1 MRVLLVED
9 SPGDA
14 DLVGELLAGTPT
26 QIDHVTRLGD
36 ACQLLVEESFE
47 VALLD
52 LGLPDGDGLG
62 VLAKV
67 QETDPELAIIVI
79 TGLDDEEIGLRAV
92 RSGAE
97 DYLVKGKFDS
107 ELLLRAMR
115 HAVERHHA
123 HKQLRQ
129 LLSLNPDGVVVVDGE
144 GVIVFLNAAAA
155 SLFNTKPNDLLGETF
170 GFPVADG
177 EGTEIQIRGERVVEM
192 RVVEVEWQGESA
204 YLAALRDI
212 TPRKQAEEV
221 LRKLNAQLQEANEK
235 LQKLDE
241 AKSRLISNT
250 SHEFR
255 TPLNAIN
262 NYTQLLQEEIYGP
275 LNEKQRNAVSGL
287 TDCTQHLLQMINDL
301 LDLSKIEAGEL
312 EVNFEEVDLAAECRA
327 AAETAQ
333 AGAAPGALRVSLD
346 LASELPVIHTDPRCL
361 KQILL
366 NLLGNALKFTE
377 QGQVQ
382 LGVRRDASGET
393 LTLSVSDTGIG
404 ISESDLENIFEP
416 FRQADD
422 SATRKFGGAGLGLNI
437 TRRLLELLGGRIE
450 ATSRKGK
457 GSTFTVTLPIDG
469 RAHVDEESSVTRRG
483 ALKELSLANLLHS
496 LYVQGKTGLLSLER
510 GETVKVVHLLNGYPV
525 WVDSTLEEETLG
537 VCLLHDGKISK
548 EVLDR
553 SRRMMEETGR
563 KLGEVL
569 LEIEAVSSNDLFI
582 ALKGHLQLKIVSCFA
597 WDTGEYAFREHSKL
611 PNDSPAITLEPG
623 RLIID
628 GIRRHF
634 QGRDL
639 DELHSFD
646 TTDCILPAK
655 DQAYTPEQLALSS
668 SEQRIYQLACSGCTI
683 DEIAGQEGSTEE
695 VLQLLTALHRLDIIR
710 FSPSTPETLAVH

>member
-9 SPGDA
+9 NPGDA
-14 DLVGELLAGTPT
+14 DLVRELLRGTPT
-26 QIDHVTRLGD
+26 EIDHVTELAD
-36 ACQLLVEESFE
+36 ACHFLVDKSFD

-52 LGLPDGDGLG
+52 LSVSDGDGLR
-62 VLAKV
+62 VLRKI
-67 QETDPELAIIVI
+67 QETDPEIAIIVI

-92 RSGAE
+92 RSGAQ
-97 DYLVKGKFDS
+97 DYLIKGKFDS
-107 ELLLRAMR
+107 QLLLRAMR
-115 HAVERHHA
+115 HALERHQA

-129 LLSLNPDGVVVVDGE
+129 LLTLNPDGVVVVDGE
-144 GVIVFLNAAAA
+144 GVIVFLNTAAA
-155 SLFNTKPNDLLGETF
+155 SLFGYKPDDLLGELF

-177 EGTEIQIRGERVVEM
+177 EGTEIQIRGARVVEM

-204 YLAALRDI
+204 YLAALRDV
-212 TPRKQAEEV
+212 TAHKQAEEV
-221 LRKLNAQLQEANEK
+221 LRKLNAQLQETNEE
-235 LQKLDE
+235 LRKLDE

-275 LNEKQRNAVSGL
+275 LTEKQRNAVSGL
-287 TDCTQHLLQMINDL
+287 KECTHHLLQMINDL
-301 LDLSKIEAGEL
+301 LDLSKIEADQLG
-312 EVNFEEVDLAAECRA
+312 VNFEEVDLAAECRA
-327 AAETAQ
+327 AVQTAQ
-333 AGAAPGALRVSLD
+333 AGAAADAVRVTLN
-346 LASELPVIHTDPRCL
+346 LVSELPVIHTDPRWL

-382 LGVRRDASGET
+382 LGILPDASGET
-393 LTLSVSDTGIG
+393 ITLSVSDTGIG
-404 ISESDLENIFEP
+404 ISESDLESIFEP

-437 TRRLLELLGGRIE
+437 TRRLLELLGGTIE

-469 RAHVDEESSVTRRG
+469 SAHVDVESATTGRG
-483 ALKELSLANLLHS
+483 RLKDLSLANLLHL
-496 LYVQGKTGLLSLER
+496 LYVGGKTGLLRLR
-510 GETVKVVHLLNGYPV
+510 QDETVKVVHLLDGYPV
-525 WVDSTLEEETLG
+525 WVDSTLQEETLG
-537 VCLLHDGKISK
+537 ACLLNDGKIAK

-553 SRRMMEETGR
+553 SQRLMEQTGR

-569 LEIEAVSSNDLFI
+569 LEIEAISSNDLYI
-582 ALKGHLQLKIVSCFA
+582 ALKQHLQLKIVSCFA
-597 WDTGEYAFREHSKL
+597 WDTGEYEFREYSTL
-611 PNDSPAITLEPG
+611 PVDSPAITLEPG

-634 QGRDL
+634 LGRDL
-639 DELHSFD
+639 ERLHSFV
-646 TTDCILPAK
+646 TTDCILPTK
-655 DQAYTPEQLALSS
+655 ERAYTLAQLALSS
-668 SEQRIYQLACSGCTI
+668 EEQQIYQLACSGCTI
-683 DEIAGQEGSTEE
+683 DEIAGQEGSKEE
-695 VLQLLTALHRLDIIR
+695 VLRLITALHCLDIIR
-710 FSPSTPETLAVH
+710 FSSSTPETLAVH